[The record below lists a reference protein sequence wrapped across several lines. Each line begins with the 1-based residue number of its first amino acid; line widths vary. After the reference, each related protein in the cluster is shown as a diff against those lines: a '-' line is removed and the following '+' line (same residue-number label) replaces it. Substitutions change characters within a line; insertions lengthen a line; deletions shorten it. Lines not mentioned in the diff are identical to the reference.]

1 MFGENLRV
9 IKIRKRTAPQWM
21 ILVFFL
27 MPFMLAFLTEFIG
40 LPAFVRYV
48 MDALVVCLVA
58 LLFFR
63 KQVIIPQKLKPMFW
77 LVLIFFAY
85 VLISYLFNYQSIF
98 YFIWGTRN
106 TFRFYF
112 AFLVFVSYVTQ
123 EDAEKWLKFLDVL
136 FWVNLVVLI
145 YQFFVLKAHQDLLG
159 GIFGVNASANG
170 YMLVF
175 FVAVIG
181 RALINTFNGDGS
193 YFYCTLKCVAS
204 LVVAAMAEMK
214 FYYFAFIIMLVVAT
228 IITRPSRTKFIF
240 LVVALISVS
249 AAASLLSVFY
259 SEFADFFS
267 IKNLWNLATKE
278 NYSSSND
285 LNRLS
290 AISTLLKNN
299 IIGGADS
306 FFGMGLGNCD
316 TSDVSIFNSTF
327 YQNFSFL
334 HYQWFTFV
342 MIFLETGFL
351 GLGLFWAFF
360 VLCIV
365 RSLKYLKN
373 GTGNKMFCQLG
384 VLMGVLCLAISLYN
398 ASLRIEA
405 GYMAYFVLALP
416 FMVSE
421 ETLNI
426 S

>member
-9 IKIRKRTAPQWM
+9 VKIRKRTAPQWM
-21 ILVFFL
+21 VLAFFI
-27 MPFMLAFLTEFIG
+27 MPFALAFLTEFIG
-40 LPAFVRYV
+40 LPSFVRYL
-48 MDALVVCLVA
+48 MDALVLSLVV

-77 LVLIFFAY
+77 LVVIFFAY
-85 VLISYLFNYQSIF
+85 VLIGYFFNYQSIF
-98 YFIWGTRN
+98 YFVWGTRN

-123 EDAEKWLKFLDVL
+123 EDAEKWLQFLDVA
-136 FWVNLVVLI
+136 FWVNWVVLI
-145 YQFFVLKAHQDLLG
+145 YQFFVLHAHQDLLG

-175 FVAVIG
+175 FVMVIG
-181 RALINTFNGDGS
+181 KALIQTFNGDGG
-193 YFYCTLKCVAS
+193 YFYCTLKCAAS
-204 LVVAAMAEMK
+204 LVIAAMAEMK
-214 FYYFAFIIMLVVAT
+214 FYYFVFVIMLIVAT
-228 IITRPSRTKFIF
+228 VITRPSRSKMVF
-240 LVVALISVS
+240 LFVAFISVS
-249 AAASLLSVFY
+249 AAAYLLTLFY
-259 SEFADFFS
+259 TEFADFFS
-267 IKNLWNLATKE
+267 LKNLWELATKE
-278 NYSSSND
+278 NYSSNND

-299 IIGGADS
+299 IIGGANS
-306 FFGMGLGNCD
+306 LFGMGLGNCD

-342 MIFLETGFL
+342 MIFMETGFL

-384 VLMGVLCLAISLYN
+384 VLMGVLCIVISLYN

-416 FMVSE
+416 FMVSGE
-421 ETLNI
+421 SESI